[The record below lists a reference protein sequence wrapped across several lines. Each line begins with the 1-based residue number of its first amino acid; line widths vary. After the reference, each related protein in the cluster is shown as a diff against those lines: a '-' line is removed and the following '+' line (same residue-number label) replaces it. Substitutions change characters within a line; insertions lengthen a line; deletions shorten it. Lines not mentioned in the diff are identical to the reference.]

1 MRKHYQNVLKIFF
14 HKKLINVRCKCGITQ
29 EEMSERLAM
38 ACRTYI
44 ELDHGKTGCSAVTL
58 ALFLIYVC
66 NDPIAFL
73 EELRNAF
80 EADDNKAA

>member
-1 MRKHYQNVLKIFF
+1 
-14 HKKLINVRCKCGITQ
+14 
-29 EEMSERLAM
+29 MSERLAM